1 MASNNQF
8 KAIVQTYDGIGL
20 SDSRI
25 LIGACD
31 TTNLTNQPI
40 TQSTVNEFPPA
51 PNSLD
56 RILRLNFAV
65 REELFIENMQIYVS
79 Q

>member
-1 MASNNQF
+1 MASNQF
-8 KAIVQTYDGIGL
+8 RKIEQTYDGISL

-31 TTNLTNQPI
+31 TTNLTNKPI
-40 TQSTVNEFPPA
+40 TQSSVNEFPPA
-51 PNSLD
+51 PNSIN
-56 RILRLNFAV
+56 RILNLNFAV
-65 REELFIENMQIYVS
+65 REELFFQNMQIYVS

>member
-1 MASNNQF
+1 MADNQF
-8 KAIVQTYDGIGL
+8 KAIAQTYDGIGL
-20 SDSRI
+20 KDSRI

-31 TTNLTNQPI
+31 TTNLTNKPI
-40 TQSTVNEFPPA
+40 TQSSVNEFPPA

-65 REELFIENMQIYVS
+65 REELLIENMQIYVS
-79 Q
+79 Y